1 MVILKFENQ
10 KFHQY
15 ERPVSMKNID
25 VNKIVASNKASFGKK
40 KSFKY
45 FIGYKDAKAIIP
57 LGIFL
62 PKKSA
67 YRKDFD
73 ETKFSFFFDKRW

>member
-1 MVILKFENQ
+1 MILKFENQ

-40 KSFKY
+40 KVWNISL
-45 FIGYKDAKAIIP
+45 AIKM
-57 LGIFL
+57 LKQL
-62 PKKSA
+62 
-67 YRKDFD
+67 YL
-73 ETKFSFFFDKRW
+73 